1 MSAITT
7 HVLDTS
13 RGRPA
18 AGVGVTLERSTS
30 RGTWSVVGRGE
41 TDAEGRQRS
50 LLTDGVPLVAGRYR
64 LTFDTKRYFDG
75 LAVRALFPTIAITF
89 DTADGE
95 SQYHLP
101 LLLTPFGYS
110 TYRGT

>member
-18 AGVGVTLERSTS
+18 AGVAVVLERS
-30 RGTWSVVGRGE
+30 GGHDTWTVVGRGD
-41 TDAEGRQRS
+41 TDGEGRQRS
-50 LLTDGVPLVAGRYR
+50 LMPDGVPLLAGWYR
-64 LTFDTKRYFDG
+64 LTFDTKRYFEG
-75 LAVRALFPTIAITF
+75 LGVRPFFPTIAVTF
-89 DTADGE
+89 LAADGE
-95 SQYHLP
+95 PHCHVP
-101 LLLTPFGYS
+101 LLLSPFGYT

>member
-18 AGVGVTLERSTS
+18 AGVEVVLERSTAHD
-30 RGTWSVVGRGE
+30 TWTVVGRGD
-41 TDAEGRQRS
+41 TDGEGRQRS
-50 LLTDGVPLVAGRYR
+50 LMADGTPLPAGWYR

-75 LAVRALFPTIAITF
+75 LGVRSFFPTIAITF
-89 DTADGE
+89 ATADGE
-95 SQYHLP
+95 SHYHVP
-101 LLLTPFGYS
+101 LLVGPFGYS
-110 TYRGT
+110 TYRGS